1 MLGAGDNSVET
12 ELKRALE
19 RNISVNTIFLFLVRF
34 FYFYCKETSLSNCF
48 LFCSINKSL
57 SNERV

>member
-19 RNISVNTIFLFLVRF
+19 RNISVNTIFFVSSQIFLFLLQRN
-34 FYFYCKETSLSNCF
+34 ESLE
-48 LFCSINKSL
+48 LFPL
-57 SNERV
+57 LFHH